1 LVIEDYINLEARSL
15 SNLSIKK
22 FQKQKIMK
30 ELLKAFPTMH
40 AERQLTSLE
49 KGRMTVKM
57 LDELDITNLHLS
69 HQPILG

>member
-1 LVIEDYINLEARSL
+1 M
-15 SNLSIKK
+15 SIKK

-40 AERQLTSLE
+40 TERQLTSLE

-57 LDELDITNLHLS
+57 LDELDMPNVIS
-69 HQPILG
+69 KQPFIKLTRT